1 MICSSGFKLPDSRNA
16 NCDSC
21 IILLIST
28 SIVKMKNS
36 APSRPETTGWTFFT
50 NHAHVLLCL
59 AGDPEMRLRDV
70 GAQVGITERA
80 IQKIISELEA
90 GGVLE
95 RERQGRRNIYRILGK
110 LPLRHPVESHCT
122 VEGLIHFVLDA
133 RE

>member
-1 MICSSGFKLPDSRNA
+1 
-16 NCDSC
+16 
-21 IILLIST
+21 
-28 SIVKMKNS
+28 MKRS
-36 APSRPETTGWTFFT
+36 APSRPEPSGWTFFT

-80 IQKIISELEA
+80 VQKIISELEA

-95 RERQGRRNIYRILGK
+95 RERHGRRNVYRILGN

-122 VEGLIHFVLDA
+122 VEGLIRFVLDSKA
-133 RE
+133 